1 MAFQVGSRID
11 PRLATADL
19 SGFREGSAA
28 VAQGISSAVS
38 NVAQGMMARG
48 AAKQKVKKA
57 EQFGKSL
64 QDMAD
69 RLQEQGIQSPQIE
82 ALRNYGIGIGETL
95 KDKEMGLGD
104 KVAFAENMGTMTQSL
119 LQAIQPQKAVEPD
132 FVNYNRF
139 LEQTGIKYNEKSG
152 TWKIPGGEEVGL
164 SGITERYGAALTP
177 GVLQVLRG
185 YGQPMVTDAPQ
196 PGTPQSGT
204 STNGQTYT
212 SGGFSIGQGGGGA
225 GGAMPFGMINPGLF

>member
-1 MAFQVGSRID
+1 MAFQVGSRVN
-11 PRLATADL
+11 PSLATADL

-132 FVNYNRF
+132 FVNYQRM
-139 LEQTGIKYNEKSG
+139 LDLYGIKHNERSG
-152 TWKIPGGEEVGL
+152 TYKLENGDEVGV
-164 SGITERYGAALTP
+164 SGIRQRFGDSITP
-177 GVLQVLRG
+177 GVIKAFEMGTMPRV
-185 YGQPMVTDAPQ
+185 VSEEA
-196 PGTPQSGT
+196 GTPQSGT

-212 SGGFSIGQGGGGA
+212 SGGFSIKQGGGGV